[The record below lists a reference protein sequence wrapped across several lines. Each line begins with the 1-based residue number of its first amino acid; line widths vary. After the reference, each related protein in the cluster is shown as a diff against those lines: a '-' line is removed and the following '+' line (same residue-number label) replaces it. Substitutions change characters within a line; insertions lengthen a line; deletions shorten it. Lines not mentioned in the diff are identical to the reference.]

1 MPGVPRCA
9 PVAVVGAY
17 NTAEKRGN
25 GCVDGKKTNRRGR
38 HGGLFVPT
46 PRVYGSHLLYFHSLL
61 NFFVP
66 SQADCSTPGAVR
78 RLDGACYTPF
88 TDFAIDDRAATFGKI
103 KLVLA
108 ACVSRPDWWLLWSD
122 ADALIINQSV
132 PLPSIIDDAY
142 HMAATEDWLMMNAGV
157 LLFRCSPFIIDFL
170 TRVYADVSF
179 NTARALD
186 QSALQHYLDSEPE
199 AAAAM
204 RWLPKHAMNVYTEE
218 YRPGDFLVHMAGK
231 LYEAT
236 TQGATAIARQFD
248 LLSRAGD
255 DVADVAAFFDTR
267 YLAGGFSGLCPDEG
281 NGSECPPEDE
291 RRLKL
296 SEPLS
301 AMTNTGRYKHVGLRY
316 DWLEGW
322 TDRHDPPEPI
332 KVPFVPT
339 VIGNVVRAM
348 APEPPTDFQL
358 VDDQP
363 VVVAE
368 APQDVDLDGLPVVVL
383 DASEEVERVG
393 VQRGG
398 GHDTS
403 EL

>member
-1 MPGVPRCA
+1 MLRWW
-9 PVAVVGAY
+9 
-17 NTAEKRGN
+17 
-25 GCVDGKKTNRRGR
+25 KTDRRIGEWTDTCSS
-38 HGGLFVPT
+38 GGGGGHRAIVSPSLAWFPFPPPLLT
-46 PRVYGSHLLYFHSLL
+46 PLAHCSSS
-61 NFFVP
+61 
-66 SQADCSTPGAVR
+66 SQADCSAPDAVR
-78 RLDGACYTPF
+78 RPDGACYTPF
-88 TDFAIDDRAATFGKI
+88 TDFAIDDRAPTFGKI

-122 ADALIINQSV
+122 ADALIINQTV
-132 PLPSIIDDAY
+132 PLPTIIDDAY

-157 LLFRCSPFIIDFL
+157 LLFRCSPFTIDFL

-186 QSALQHYLDSEPE
+186 QSALQHYLDAEPE

-218 YRPGDFLVHMAGK
+218 YQPGDFLVHMAGK

-236 TQGATAIARQFD
+236 TAGATAIARQFD

-255 DVADVAAFFDTR
+255 NVEDVAAFFDTR
-267 YLAGGFSGLCPDEG
+267 YMAGGFSGLCPDEG

-291 RRLKL
+291 RRMKL
-296 SEPLS
+296 AEPLS
-301 AMTNTGRYKHVGLRY
+301 AMTDTGRYKHVGLRY
-316 DWLEGW
+316 DWLAGW
-322 TDRHDPPEPI
+322 TDRHDPPPPI

-339 VIGNVVRAM
+339 VVGDVVR
-348 APEPPTDFQL
+348 D
-358 VDDQP
+358 
-363 VVVAE
+363 VVAE
-368 APQDVDLDGLPVVVL
+368 PPAAPLPVDNQAVVVEEAQPVDSLDGLPVVVL
-383 DASEEVERVG
+383 SKADLGDPVG
-393 VQRGG
+393 IKAGG

>member
-1 MPGVPRCA
+1 MHDGA
-9 PVAVVGAY
+9 PFFLRLGALTLANKRRY
-17 NTAEKRGN
+17 AE
-25 GCVDGKKTNRRGR
+25 R
-38 HGGLFVPT
+38 HGYEMVAHVPEGTDGLFLP
-46 PRVYGSHLLYFHSLL
+46 
-61 NFFVP
+61 
-66 SQADCSTPGAVR
+66 ADCLTPGTVR

-88 TDFAIDDRAATFGKI
+88 TDFANDDRAATFGKI

-122 ADALIINQSV
+122 ADALIVNQSV
-132 PLPSIIDDAY
+132 PLTTLIDDAY
-142 HMAATEDWLMMNAGV
+142 HMSATEDWLMMNAGV
-157 LLFRCSPFIIDFL
+157 LLFRCSPFTIDFL

-179 NTARALD
+179 NSARALD

-236 TQGATAIARQFD
+236 TSGATAIARQFD

-267 YLAGGFSGLCPDEG
+267 YLAGGLSGLCPDEG
-281 NGSECPPEDE
+281 NGSQCPPEDE
-291 RRLKL
+291 RRMKL
-296 SEPLS
+296 AEPLG
-301 AMTNTGRYKHVGLRY
+301 AMANPGRYKHVGLRY

-322 TDRHDPPEPI
+322 TDRHDPSEPM
-332 KVPFVPT
+332 KVPFVPI
-339 VIGNVVRAM
+339 VIGNVVHAV
-348 APEPPTDFQL
+348 APEPPTDL
-358 VDDQP
+358 QP
-363 VVVAE
+363 VDGRPVVNAE
-368 APQDVDLDGLPVVVL
+368 VPQDDDLDGLPVVIL
-383 DASEEVERVG
+383 DASGNVERRVE
-393 VQRGG
+393 VQSGG

>member
-1 MPGVPRCA
+1 MHMHDGA
-9 PVAVVGAY
+9 PFFLRLGGLTLA
-17 NTAEKRGN
+17 NKR
-25 GCVDGKKTNRRGR
+25 RYAAR
-38 HGGLFVPT
+38 HGYDMVAHVPEGTDGLFLP
-46 PRVYGSHLLYFHSLL
+46 
-61 NFFVP
+61 
-66 SQADCSTPGAVR
+66 ADCSAPDAVR
-78 RLDGACYTPF
+78 RPDGACYTPF
-88 TDFAIDDRAATFGKI
+88 TDFAIDDRAPTFGKI

-122 ADALIINQSV
+122 ADALIINQTV
-132 PLPSIIDDAY
+132 PLPTIIDDAY

-157 LLFRCSPFIIDFL
+157 LLFRCSPFTIDFL

-186 QSALQHYLDSEPE
+186 QSALQHYLDAEPE

-218 YRPGDFLVHMAGK
+218 YQPGDFLVHMAGK

-236 TQGATAIARQFD
+236 TAGATAIARQFD

-255 DVADVAAFFDTR
+255 NVEDVAAFFDTR
-267 YLAGGFSGLCPDEG
+267 YMAGGFSGLCPDEG

-291 RRLKL
+291 RRMKL
-296 SEPLS
+296 AEPLS
-301 AMTNTGRYKHVGLRY
+301 AMTDTGRYKHVGLRY
-316 DWLEGW
+316 DWLAGW
-322 TDRHDPPEPI
+322 TDRHDPPPPI

-339 VIGNVVRAM
+339 VVGDVVR
-348 APEPPTDFQL
+348 D
-358 VDDQP
+358 
-363 VVVAE
+363 VVAE
-368 APQDVDLDGLPVVVL
+368 PPAAPLPVDNQAVVVEEAQPVDSLDGLPVVVL
-383 DASEEVERVG
+383 SKADLGDPVG
-393 VQRGG
+393 IKAGG

>member
-1 MPGVPRCA
+1 MSFSTSRMGSPCSSSTPSSCA
-9 PVAVVGAY
+9 
-17 NTAEKRGN
+17 
-25 GCVDGKKTNRRGR
+25 
-38 HGGLFVPT
+38 LFA
-46 PRVYGSHLLYFHSLL
+46 RA
-61 NFFVP
+61 
-66 SQADCSTPGAVR
+66 QADCSAPDAVR
-78 RLDGACYTPF
+78 RLDGACYTPYK
-88 TDFAIDDRAATFGKI
+88 DFAIDDRAATFGKI

-122 ADALIINQSV
+122 ADALIINQTV
-132 PLPSIIDDAY
+132 PLPTIIDDAY

-157 LLFRCSPFIIDFL
+157 LLFRCSPLTIDFL

-236 TQGATAIARQFD
+236 TAGATAIARQFD

-267 YLAGGFSGLCPDEG
+267 YMAGGLSGVCTGESTDAA
-281 NGSECPPEDE
+281 CPPDDE
-291 RRLKL
+291 RRVKL
-296 SEPLS
+296 PEPLG

-322 TDRHDPPEPI
+322 ADRHDPPAPI
-332 KVPFVPT
+332 QVPFVPT
-339 VIGNVVRAM
+339 VVGGEVREG
-348 APEPPTDFQL
+348 APEPPVASL
-358 VDDQP
+358 LDDSQA
-363 VVVAE
+363 VVVEE
-368 APQDVDLDGLPVVVL
+368 APSAEYVDGLPVVIL
-383 DASEEVERVG
+383 DDAAEVIDPG
-393 VQRGG
+393 VQGET